1 MPNDSQNLVSRIGSW
16 FKRTPRPL
24 NGDMLDS
31 DHPLRPELQL
41 RGSVLRPWAK
51 RDQAISNLQD
61 GFHTLTDLMTAIR
74 ENLTEQNRRQDELLR
89 HLSHLPEAIQS
100 IPESN
105 RVQGEALRAIHA
117 RMEHQNEQQQMIAE
131 ILHKVS
137 EAGAEQSK
145 TVDVVRD
152 RVEVM
157 AEHERKIAD
166 NLSSVGTAMQTVS
179 RNSQASAQVLEQM
192 RDNISSRDGQL
203 ERILHKQAMRFTSM
217 LAIAIF
223 LSIAALIA
231 VAVVGYELLNKTS
244 PAPQIN
250 VPASV
255 QQPHAVR
262 SHIFGYDSW
271 RLTLSEVTF
280 HFSAQDL
287 RTVANFLLARSHKNK
302 KGAVELSA
310 STAPRE
316 GGSCRHDFQSTA
328 SGFTLKS

>member
-1 MPNDSQNLVSRIGSW
+1 MPQDSQSLVSKIGNW
-16 FKRTPRPL
+16 FRRGNRPL
-24 NGDMLDS
+24 NGELLDAQQS
-31 DHPLRPELQL
+31 DRPQLEL

-61 GFHTLTDLMTAIR
+61 GFQTLTELMTAIK
-74 ENLTEQNRRQDELLR
+74 ENLNDQSRRQDELLR
-89 HLSHLPEAIQS
+89 HLAHLPEAIQS

-105 RVQGEALRAIHA
+105 RMQGEALRAIHA

-137 EAGAEQSK
+137 QSSSEQSK

-179 RNSQASAQVLEQM
+179 RNSQTSAQVLEQM

-217 LAIAIF
+217 LAVAIF
-223 LSIAALIA
+223 LSIAALVA
-231 VAVVGYELLNKTS
+231 VAVVGYQLLNKTPPNS
-244 PAPQIN
+244 QPTP
-250 VPASV
+250 PASV
-255 QQPHAVR
+255 QHLP
-262 SHIFGYDSW
+262 
-271 RLTLSEVTF
+271 
-280 HFSAQDL
+280 
-287 RTVANFLLARSHKNK
+287 
-302 KGAVELSA
+302 
-310 STAPRE
+310 
-316 GGSCRHDFQSTA
+316 
-328 SGFTLKS
+328 